1 MLFNR
6 PLFQAVTKVSVN
18 MHIGHSI
25 SWPRSLDIGLHPSC
39 RYPRAPKSSPSLDPN
54 LQHHT
59 WGIDSHSQHCRLQTG
74 YRILDSTT
82 LIHCRIHREH
92 WRDWIKDQ
100 RWPNWGSHH
109 PSWRGIKD
117 GCKDWGMEGL
127 GASWGVYSQGPMGLP
142 YQGLKYQKPTVN
154 LLFTTRHTTQTED
167 ALLFTQQ
174 KSDTRHFCDYFV
186 YIIKEKKK
194 IQKLHYKLS

>member
-1 MLFNR
+1 
-6 PLFQAVTKVSVN
+6 
-18 MHIGHSI
+18 
-25 SWPRSLDIGLHPSC
+25 
-39 RYPRAPKSSPSLDPN
+39 
-54 LQHHT
+54 
-59 WGIDSHSQHCRLQTG
+59 
-74 YRILDSTT
+74 
-82 LIHCRIHREH
+82 
-92 WRDWIKDQ
+92 
-100 RWPNWGSHH
+100 
-109 PSWRGIKD
+109 
-117 GCKDWGMEGL
+117 MEGL

-194 IQKLHYKLS
+194 YRNYTINYHRGLYYLCGHYRKVDVCGFFLMSCHCAMNAWLLSVQIQDCYQR